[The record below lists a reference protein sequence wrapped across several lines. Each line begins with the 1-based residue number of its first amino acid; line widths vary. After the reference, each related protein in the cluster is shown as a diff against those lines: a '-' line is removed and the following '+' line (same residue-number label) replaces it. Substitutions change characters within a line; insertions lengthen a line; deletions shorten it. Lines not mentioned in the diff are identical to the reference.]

1 MGTQKLLLPYDFSK
15 SGRKALE
22 FTVNTFGM
30 RKDVV
35 VTLFH
40 SYRML
45 PALEVDDKQVTDRLR
60 GGMAY
65 LSSKISELEA
75 EFQSIKAEL
84 IQGGFRPEQ
93 IKERFSPRK
102 KDVADEI
109 IDLHNLEQFNYIVI
123 GRRHGKIGRF
133 FPGSVHLKLIS
144 ALKNVSLCIV
154 T

>member
-1 MGTQKLLLPYDFSK
+1 MSTQKLLLPYDFSK

-30 RKDVV
+30 RKDLV

-65 LSSKISELEA
+65 LSSKISELET
-75 EFQSIKAEL
+75 EFESVKAEL
-84 IQGGFRPEQ
+84 IQGGFQPDQ
-93 IKERFSPRK
+93 IRARFSPRK

-109 IDLHNLEQFNYIVI
+109 IELHNLEHFTYIVL
-123 GRRHGKIGRF
+123 GRRRGKISRF
-133 FPGSVHLKLIS
+133 FPGSVHIKLLS
-144 ALKNVSLCIV
+144 SLENVSLCIV

>member
-1 MGTQKLLLPYDFSK
+1 MSTQKLLLPYDFST

-22 FTVNTFGM
+22 FTLNTFGM

-45 PALEVDDKQVTDRLR
+45 PAIEVHDKQVTDRLR

-65 LSSKISELEA
+65 LTSKISELEA
-75 EFQSIKAEL
+75 EFQSVKQEL

-93 IKERFSPRK
+93 IRERFSPRK
-102 KDVADEI
+102 KDVAEEI
-109 IDLHNLEQFNYIVI
+109 IELHNIEHFNCIVL

-144 ALKNVSLCIV
+144 SLKNVSLCIV